1 MNISVK
7 HDRERRE
14 RPHPRLPA
22 DRLDPAATCRRPPCR
37 SRQNSS
43 AKNVNATKPVMYIV
57 SLVAKP
63 SAISAPISARP
74 PAPRPVEEAE
84 HHHQQREAD
93 RREVDV
99 LAGEAREVEV
109 RRPDRQQH
117 GRREGR
123 HAPEL
128 VAQEVRHRDHR
139 GAHQR
144 GRQPGGE
151 VGVAEEREH
160 RRRSGRTAAGRAGS
174 ACTCSRPCP
183 QDPGEVGVL
192 ALVVVERAVAEVV
205 EPQPERHRDEDDVG
219 DQLAARAPH
228 VARAARSRASPP

>member
-1 MNISVK
+1 MNISVNTIANAASA
-7 HDRERRE
+7 HTQDSQPTDLTRSHVSPAAVALAPEQQREERERDEAGDVHRLLGRE
-14 RPHPRLPA
+14 AERDQRPDRRRLPEA
-22 DRLDPAATCRRPPCR
+22 
-37 SRQNSS
+37 
-43 AKNVNATKPVMYIV
+43 
-57 SLVAKP
+57 
-63 SAISAPISARP
+63 
-74 PAPRPVEEAE
+74 RPVEEAE

-117 GRREGR
+117 GRRERR

-160 RRRSGRTAAGRAGS
+160 AGGQVEPQRAVQDRHVLVVALG
-174 ACTCSRPCP
+174 P

-205 EPQPERHRDEDDVG
+205 EPQPERHRDQDDVG